1 MMTAHP
7 TNSCPIARRLAR
19 WVGLSVALV
28 FLTGTAAFAQLDPLL
43 FLKANQPNVLLVV
56 DLSNRMQR
64 GTPTTYDPANPLT
77 TSDYYDPYIYPLDTS
92 KTWQTQSLLLSTT
105 NTTAYYRRV
114 YKGLSYLSG
123 GSDKFSTTTIAIT
136 HDKDSG
142 YATFEAPTRLSVAR
156 AALYQ
161 AVAENMSVVKFG
173 LIKMRQTGPAVVPS
187 PGGNVSP
194 VVDADPTQ
202 QGASELSGNRWAIS
216 RPSVSSSGT
225 NGTASATTAVV
236 VAADASNANTTILTT
251 LAKDTRTS
259 GALLPAGND
268 DANTTDAPVNN
279 MLVDAKTEAARL
291 INKDTSCA
299 NTVVVLVVGGGEGT
313 TGGATNSTLST
324 TASGFLNVASGRR
337 VPVYVIA
344 IAPPSADVASLRAIA
359 TSSGGQYFEI
369 TKDQIDAVVCQS
381 GASPSCVPSAN
392 QTPGSGS
399 ALGGTVIVPQVV
411 KAIDT
416 AVQHAFANT
425 SDVNAAPTTSPFGP
439 LSEFQTTSP
448 IIGTANLA
456 GATDIN
462 GSTLLP
468 DPDTVKDKAGN
479 VIPQRSNLLIT
490 AGFTLPGFDAQ
501 IRGFRTYKPQY
512 DATQPS
518 NWKFVADGTRLWV
531 ACAPGTLTTGLC
543 STLSTDARNLYTAA
557 PDGTLLA
564 FTTTNVAML
573 ATYMNMSVADATS
586 VITAVRNLPI
596 GATLD
601 STPLIM
607 NPPSLDPPPDDSY
620 PAFSVANKDR
630 RSTIFVGT
638 NRGIL
643 EAIDSRT
650 GLEVWGFIPYNL
662 LPKLRTLQDGQP
674 VGNFDYFVDGSPK
687 VADVRLSDGTWHTYL
702 FAGEGPGGTFY
713 QAFDVTMAGVASAVP
728 PTSDGPGPLLSYFKS
743 PGVIPLKW
751 TYPLYA
757 DFDPTL
763 TSFQLYPSVGGMKPY
778 GDLKASAPALEKT
791 VGQTWS
797 DPAVG
802 QVQSN
807 SSPYVMLVGSGFLPY
822 SAQHLQANR
831 ADVVAG
837 TTFYVIDV
845 NDGHVLASKDVG
857 SDGVMETL
865 DSCSSPAVNDCTKFK
880 NALQSDPVATGP
892 SDSRFITEVYLA
904 DLDGRVWRID
914 LTLSG
919 STVSIPANPTKL
931 YDDSAKQP
939 FFSSLATVN
948 VGGANQYVFGGT
960 GSDIL
965 PSNGVSEQYR
975 LLGILDNGS
984 SGTKTF
990 ELDLIKVD
998 NTAGD
1003 EKVTSF
1009 PAVAG
1014 DIVFF
1019 TTTTFNPATP
1029 CSLPSA
1035 SLHALTFIG
1044 GPAYDT
1050 NGDSEFD
1057 SKDSTLIKTI
1067 AGTRASAPFIVDQH
1081 LAFTAGTQLQ
1091 MFGDPADFNNG
1102 VGQAGV
1108 RILSWRE
1115 LR

>member
-1 MMTAHP
+1 MEPLFRLRMAIGLVKRAGL
-7 TNSCPIARRLAR
+7 IATLALA
-19 WVGLSVALV
+19 WAQP
-28 FLTGTAAFAQLDPLL
+28 AFAQLDPLL

-56 DLSNRMQR
+56 DVSNRMQR

-92 KTWQTQSLLLSTT
+92 KAWQTESLLLSAA
-105 NTTAYYRRV
+105 NTTASYRRV
-114 YKGLSYLSG
+114 YKGLTYATG
-123 GSDKFSTTTIAIT
+123 GSDKFNTSTIAIT

-142 YATFEAPTRLSVAR
+142 YATFEAPTRLAVAR

-161 AVAENMSVVKFG
+161 AVAENMSVVKFS
-173 LIKMRQTGPAVVPS
+173 LIKMRQTNPSVVPS

-194 VVDADPTQ
+194 VVDGDATQ
-202 QGASELSGNRWAIS
+202 QSASELSGNRWAIS
-216 RPSVSSSGT
+216 RPSVSTSGS
-225 NGTASATTAVV
+225 NGSASATTAVV
-236 VAADASNANTTILTT
+236 VAADASNANSTILTT
-251 LAKDTRTS
+251 LAKDARTA

-268 DANTTDAPVNN
+268 DANTVDTPVNN

-291 INKDTSCA
+291 INRDTSCA

-313 TGGATNSTLST
+313 TGGVSNSTLGT
-324 TASGFLNVASGRR
+324 TAGGFLSVASGRR

-344 IAPPSADVASLRAIA
+344 LAPPSADVASLRAIA
-359 TSSGGQYFEI
+359 TTSGGQYFEI
-369 TKDQIDAVVCQS
+369 TKDQINAVVCQS
-381 GASPSCVPSAN
+381 GASPSCVPSPN
-392 QTPGSGS
+392 QTPGTGS
-399 ALGGTVIVPQVV
+399 ALAGTVIVPEVV
-411 KAIDT
+411 KAINI
-416 AVQHAFANT
+416 AIQHAFANS
-425 SDVNAAPTTSPFGP
+425 SDVNATPTTSPFGP

-456 GATDIN
+456 DATDIN
-462 GSTLLP
+462 GATLLP
-468 DPDTVKDKAGN
+468 DPGTVKDKANN

-501 IRGFRTYKPQY
+501 IRGFRTYRPQY

-518 NWKFVADGTRLWV
+518 NWKFVEDGTRLWV
-531 ACAPGTLTTGLC
+531 ACAPGTLSTGLC
-543 STLSTDARNLYTAA
+543 STLSTDARNLFTAG
-557 PDGTLLA
+557 PDGTLVA

-573 ATYMNMSVADATS
+573 ATYMNMTVADATN

-607 NPPSLDPPPDDSY
+607 NPPSLDPPPDESY
-620 PAFSVANKDR
+620 PAFAAANKDR
-630 RSTIFVGT
+630 RSLIFVGT
-638 NRGIL
+638 NRGVL

-650 GLEVWGFIPYNL
+650 GLELWGFIPYNL

-713 QAFDVTMAGVASAVP
+713 QAFDVTLAGIASSLP
-728 PTSDGPGPLLSYFKS
+728 PTSDGTGPLLSFFKAA
-743 PGVIPLKW
+743 GVIPLKW

-763 TSFQLYPSVGGMKPY
+763 SSYQLYPSGVGTKPY
-778 GDLKASAPALEKT
+778 GDIKASAPTLEKT

-807 SSPYVMLVGSGFLPY
+807 SSPYVMLTGSGFFPY

-845 NDGHVLASKDVG
+845 NTGSVLTSKDVG
-857 SDGVMETL
+857 SDGTMETM
-865 DSCSSPAVNDCTKFK
+865 DSCASAAVNDCNKFK
-880 NALQSDPVATGP
+880 NALQADPVATGP
-892 SDSRFITEVYLA
+892 SDSRFITKVYLG
-904 DLDGRVWRID
+904 DLDGRVWRFD
-914 LTLSG
+914 LAFNGT
-919 STVSIPANPTKL
+919 TVSIPSNPVKL
-931 YDDSAKQP
+931 YDDPNKQP
-939 FFSSLATVN
+939 FFSSMATIN
-948 VGGANQYVFGGT
+948 VTGTQFAFAGT
-960 GSDIL
+960 GNDLL
-965 PSNGVSEQYR
+965 PSNNVSQQYR
-975 LLGILDNGS
+975 LIGLVDNGA

-990 ELDLIKVD
+990 EIDLVKVD
-998 NTAGD
+998 GNAGD
-1003 EKVTSF
+1003 EKVTAF

-1014 DIVFF
+1014 EIVFF

-1029 CSLPSA
+1029 CTLPSA
-1035 SLHALTFIG
+1035 SLYALTFIG

-1050 NGDSEFD
+1050 NNDSKFD
-1057 SKDSTLIKTI
+1057 SKDSTLVKTI

-1081 LAFTAGTQLQ
+1081 LVFTTGNKLQ
-1091 MFGDPADFNNG
+1091 MFGDPNDFNNG

-1115 LR
+1115 VR